1 MIIVLLQLSYA
12 GRCLPGLKKIANCLY
27 LLCGEKEFKPQ
38 SFHVQAFYN
47 IQFLLSLNMGFKI
60 PDLEKNALISVDASR
75 FNIGG
80 CLSEINIDEEHELVD
95 IEMIGA
101 VSRLLPRAQLGQ
113 STVQKELES
122 LILTVTNF
130 EYLIRK

>member
-1 MIIVLLQLSYA
+1 
-12 GRCLPGLKKIANCLY
+12 
-27 LLCGEKEFKPQ
+27 
-38 SFHVQAFYN
+38 
-47 IQFLLSLNMGFKI
+47 MGFKI

-80 CLSEINIDEEHELVD
+80 CLSEINIDEENELVD